1 MSRNSSDAPRV
12 RGGLLRKIP
21 HRQVLIGL
29 GVLAAFDLLFW
40 AFAVR
45 PTAQREADQR
55 TRVQILERQIEEKSA
70 AVEQLRE
77 AARRVGS
84 ARGEGDKL
92 TAELTFERR
101 TTFSNLMRELGEDA
115 SQAQVEVR
123 EVSFNSDEIAGN
135 ADYGMVSINAN
146 FRGQY
151 ANLVR
156 FLNMLDR
163 SERFLIIERLGA
175 FPREDTGDLQI
186 TMRIDTFMRD
196 LDMSEPPSNA
206 PNDEPTDPPNEEP
219 SDGAN
224 AEVAQQL

>member
-1 MSRNSSDAPRV
+1 MAPRV

-21 HRQVLIGL
+21 HRQVLIVL
-29 GVLAAFDLLFW
+29 GALAAFDLLFW

-45 PTAQREADQR
+45 PTAEREADQR
-55 TRVQILERQIEEKSA
+55 TRVEILERQIQDKSTA
-70 AVEQLRE
+70 LEQLRD

-84 ARGEGDKL
+84 AQGEGDKL
-92 TAELTFERR
+92 LTELTFERR
-101 TTFSNLMRELGEDA
+101 TTFSNLLRELGEDA
-115 SQAQVEVR
+115 SEAQVEVR
-123 EVSFNSDEIAGN
+123 EISFNNDEIAGN

-156 FLNMLDR
+156 FLNLLDR
-163 SERFLIIERLGA
+163 SERFLIIDRLGA

-196 LDMSEPPSNA
+196 LDMSEPASEPVAEPTDA
-206 PNDEPTDPPNEEP
+206 PNDEPND
-219 SDGAN
+219 
-224 AEVAQQL
+224 EVAQQL

>member
-1 MSRNSSDAPRV
+1 MSRNSSEAPRV

-21 HRQVLIGL
+21 HRQVLIALGL
-29 GVLAAFDLLFW
+29 LATFDLLFW

-45 PTAQREADQR
+45 PTAEREADQR

-84 ARGEGDKL
+84 AQGEGDKIL
-92 TAELTFERR
+92 AELTFERR
-101 TTFSNLMRELGEDA
+101 TAFSNLIRELGGDA
-115 SQAQVEVR
+115 SGAQVEVR

-135 ADYGMVSINAN
+135 ADYGIVSINAN

-156 FLNMLDR
+156 FLNQLDR

-196 LDMSEPPSNA
+196 LDMSDPPAEPIGEA
-206 PNDEPTDPPNEEP
+206 TDEPNDK
-219 SDGAN
+219 
-224 AEVAQQL
+224 VAQQR